1 MDFINNYY
9 INAFKKSF
17 DYKSF
22 TQRKEFNLF
31 FLFYVIISF
40 ICAFIAVFTF
50 TYLEIIKAG
59 FDTITTSIKTLY
71 GLMVIITIIHIF
83 PLLGLIKRRYNDIS
97 PSKSKLF
104 FGIYIGV
111 WITQMI
117 TGVTM
122 MYSIYASNGKFSIM
136 YIIFGLLIQ
145 ICNLFMMANWIF
157 LMAKKGTAPIEKP
170 ENPPVFPIENL

>member
-31 FLFYVIISF
+31 FLFYTIISF
-40 ICAFIAVFTF
+40 ICFLIFFVNQV
-50 TYLEIIKAG
+50 YLIISNAQIEIINKA
-59 FDTITTSIKTLY
+59 TIICYIT
-71 GLMVIITIIHIF
+71 MAIIAIIHIF

-122 MYSIYASNGKFSIM
+122 MYSIYTSNGKFSIM

-157 LMAKKGTAPIEKP
+157 LMAKKGTAHIEKP